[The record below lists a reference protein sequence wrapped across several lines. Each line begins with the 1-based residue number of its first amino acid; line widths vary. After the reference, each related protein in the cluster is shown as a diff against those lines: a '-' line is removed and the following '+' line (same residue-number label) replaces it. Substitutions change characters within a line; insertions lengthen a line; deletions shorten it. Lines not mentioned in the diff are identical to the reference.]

1 MIVTLHLIIRKQEIM
16 SIGKFEIREYGR
28 TELAQMYSPDISPES
43 AWKKLKGWM
52 AYHPRLPMVLASLG
66 YRADRQRSFT
76 PAQVKAIA
84 EALGEP

>member
-1 MIVTLHLIIRKQEIM
+1 MIM
-16 SIGKFEIREYGR
+16 NIGKFEIREYGR

-52 AYHPRLPMVLASLG
+52 AFHPILPMVLASLG
-66 YRADRQRSFT
+66 YRGDRQRSFT